1 MIYNNKMKVVILAG
15 GRGSRISEESKY
27 RPKPMVKIGKQP
39 IIWHIIKYYE
49 TFGFNDFI
57 ICAGYKKQTLK
68 KYFTTQNFR
77 SKINVINT
85 GLNTMTGGRIKR
97 IKHYLNKD
105 DNFLMTYGD
114 GLSNINLKKVIN
126 LHLKKKKI
134 ITLCAVKPNSK
145 YGVINFA
152 KKDNNKILSF
162 QEKPKSHYIN
172 GGFFV
177 ISKKI
182 FEYIKDDKSVF
193 EFDCITQLSKI
204 NEVVGY
210 KHNGFWQC
218 LDTMR
223 DKEELN
229 KLWKKNPEWKTW

>member
-1 MIYNNKMKVVILAG
+1 MKVVILAG

-27 RPKPMVKIGKQP
+27 RPKPMVKIGNEP

-49 TFGFNDFI
+49 SFGFKEFI
-57 ICAGYKKQTLK
+57 ICAGYKKETIT
-68 KYFTTQNFR
+68 KYFR
-77 SKINVINT
+77 SKKLSCKINVVDT

-97 IKHYLNKD
+97 IKKYLDKE

-114 GLSNINLKKVIN
+114 GLSNINLKKVID
-126 LHLKKKKI
+126 LHLMRKKI
-134 ITLCAVKPNSK
+134 ITLSAVKPNSK
-145 YGVINFA
+145 YGIIKFS
-152 KKDNNKILSF
+152 KKNKNKVLF
-162 QEKPKSHYIN
+162 FEEKPKSHYIN

-182 FEYIKDDKSVF
+182 FKFIKNDKDIF
-193 EFDCITQLSKI
+193 EFDCITKLSKI

-223 DKEELN
+223 DKEDLN
-229 KLWKKNPEWKTW
+229 KLWKKNPEWKKW

>member
-134 ITLCAVKPNSK
+134 ITLSAVKPNSK

>member
-126 LHLKKKKI
+126 LHLKKKKNNY
-134 ITLCAVKPNSK
+134 VK
-145 YGVINFA
+145 
-152 KKDNNKILSF
+152 
-162 QEKPKSHYIN
+162 
-172 GGFFV
+172 
-177 ISKKI
+177 
-182 FEYIKDDKSVF
+182 
-193 EFDCITQLSKI
+193 CT
-204 NEVVGY
+204 
-210 KHNGFWQC
+210 
-218 LDTMR
+218 
-223 DKEELN
+223 
-229 KLWKKNPEWKTW
+229 